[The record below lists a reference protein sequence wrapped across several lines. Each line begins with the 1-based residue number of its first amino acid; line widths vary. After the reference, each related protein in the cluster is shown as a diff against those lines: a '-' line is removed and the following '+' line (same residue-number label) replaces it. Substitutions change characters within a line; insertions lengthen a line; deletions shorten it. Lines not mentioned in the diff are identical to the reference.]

1 MKKQLFKMIMRITSL
16 SFVFAALPL
25 FANDDKLT
33 NEDFGKYSISD
44 IPQMDC
50 SVSMYPLNR
59 TIVAELLGHPY
70 EWKANLAKDG
80 SKNIEVN
87 YNLLETMP
95 SSEDR
100 FAYRVKTRSNG
111 SEIAIKYLTDKTAD
125 IIFIARDLTQTEIDY
140 AASVGVEI
148 IRKPICTDALTFVIN
163 SANNVDNLTVEQ
175 IQKIYTGEIT
185 NWADVGGEN
194 QEIIPF
200 DRLDGTACQ
209 EAMQNIVMNGLEMLE
224 CRPQEFSEYAG
235 PFYGTYRYPNG
246 IGFMTNYHFDNIAP
260 NNFNPKEISINNVLA
275 DKNTIADGTAPFLMT
290 SYVAIR
296 ADLDASSLAYKIYE
310 YITTDEGKEL
320 LSKLGY
326 TPTTEVT
333 SIPKIQEETVSIN
346 YHDGII
352 TTTSNQAI
360 SAVRITDLS
369 GKVVLCKTLHAE
381 SINTKGIPTGGYI
394 VSITL
399 EDGNVYSEKII
410 LQ

>member
-1 MKKQLFKMIMRITSL
+1 MKTFIASTIL
-16 SFVFAALPL
+16 SFAALPL

-50 SVSMYPLNR
+50 SISLHPLNKAMA
-59 TIVAELLGHPY
+59 AECLGFPY
-70 EWKANLAKDG
+70 EWVTNLWSDG
-80 SKNIEVN
+80 SKYIEIN
-87 YNLLETMP
+87 YKLLEEVP
-95 SSEDR
+95 SYEEQT
-100 FAYRVKTRSNG
+100 ALNIKTRTS
-111 SEIAIKYLTDKTAD
+111 STEKAIKFLTDKTAD
-125 IIFIARDLTQTEIDY
+125 IIFIARDLTQAEIDY
-140 AASVGVEI
+140 ATSVGVEI
-148 IRKPICTDALTFVIN
+148 LRKPICTDALTFVIN
-163 SANNVDNLTVEQ
+163 SANKVNNLSVKQ
-175 IQKIYTGEIT
+175 IQKIYTGEIS
-185 NWADVGGEN
+185 NWIEVGGED
-194 QEIIPF
+194 EDIIPF
-200 DRLDGTACQ
+200 ARIEGTACQ
-209 EAMQNIVMNGLEMLE
+209 EAMRNIVMKDLEMITCKL
-224 CRPQEFSEYAG
+224 QELSGGGG